1 MTTDMTLP
9 GSFDMKPRSLA
20 ITAIL
25 ILALIPA
32 LILTAALPAR
42 AIEVQ
47 RVISAGGIEAWLVED
62 HSNPIIF
69 LDLAFRGGAALDPAG
84 KEGLANLVSGLID
97 EGAGELDSQAFQ
109 GRLAELSISLSF
121 SSGRDTFS
129 GEMMTLTEN
138 RETAFELLRLALT
151 EARFDDEPVARIRSQ
166 ILAGLARDS
175 QNPKSI
181 VGRTMSKVLFPEHAY
196 GRPVSGTPATVPA
209 ITADDLRRF
218 VAERFARDVMVV
230 GVVGDIAAE
239 ELARRLDQ
247 TFLGLPKTAVPAEV
261 AETTPDAQGGVVVIE
276 RDMPQSIVAFGHV
289 GIARDDPDYYAA
301 YVVNY
306 ILGGGGFS
314 SRLYAEVREKRG
326 LAYSVYSYLNPLERA
341 ALVMGGVATQNGRVA
356 ESLELIRAE
365 WRRMAE
371 AGPSETEVHDAKT
384 YLTGSFPLRFSS
396 SGRISGML
404 AGMQLHHLGID
415 YLERRNGLIE
425 AVTLEDARRV
435 AARLY
440 DADKLTVVVIG
451 RPDGIT
457 ATRPAPPLDG

>member
-1 MTTDMTLP
+1 MKLR
-9 GSFDMKPRSLA
+9 SFAIALFLVLA
-20 ITAIL
+20 
-25 ILALIPA
+25 
-32 LILTAALPAR
+32 AALPAR

-47 RVISAGGIEAWLVED
+47 RVISPGGIEAWLVED
-62 HSNPIIF
+62 HSNPIIS

-84 KEGLANLVSGLID
+84 KEGLANLVSALID
-97 EGAGELDSQAFQ
+97 EGAGGLDSQAFQ

-121 SSGRDTFS
+121 SAGRDTFG

-151 EARFDDEPVARIRSQ
+151 EARFDEEPVARIRSQ
-166 ILAGLARDS
+166 ILAGLARNS
-175 QNPKSI
+175 QNPRSI

-196 GRPVSGTPATVPA
+196 GRPVDGTTVTVPA
-209 ITADDLRRF
+209 ITVADLRRF
-218 VAERFARDVMVV
+218 VAGRFARDLLVV
-230 GVVGDIAAE
+230 GVVGDIDAE

-247 TFLGLPKTAVPAEV
+247 TFLGLPATATLAEV
-261 AETTPDAQGGVVVIE
+261 AETSPDGQGDVIVIE

-289 GIARDDPDYYAA
+289 GIARDDPDYYVA

-306 ILGGGGFS
+306 VLGGGGFS
-314 SRLYAEVREKRG
+314 SRLYEEVREKRG
-326 LAYSVYSYLNPLERA
+326 LAYSVYAYLNPLDHA
-341 ALVMGGVATQNGRVA
+341 ALVMGGVATQNERVA

-371 AGPSETEVHDAKT
+371 AGPSEAEVHDAKT

-404 AGMQLHHLGID
+404 TGMQLQYLGID
-415 YLERRNGLIE
+415 YLERRNSFIE

-457 ATRPAPPLDG
+457 ATRPAPPLGG